1 MMNCETLNPYKIL
14 YFVAC
19 FVKLFQ
25 STVQCSES
33 SLHQIQ
39 NDVYNQDFEIK
50 RLKACFWNKGYFFD
64 RTPRTFNEAKTLCAY
79 YDAKIAQTNVTS
91 SIEREQLLE
100 MLGFNSYG
108 TRFWMPL
115 KKENS
120 DVFFTWLN
128 GTKVNYADVG
138 WMDGE
143 PNNKGGNE
151 NCVHTNYKMDSVQ
164 DINDV
169 PCDYHEPTLCEI
181 ECDYFDANK
190 LPERF
195 HQKKK

>member
-1 MMNCETLNPYKIL
+1 MKNFKTLNPYKIL

-25 STVQCSES
+25 STVQCSVS
-33 SLHQIQ
+33 SLHEIQ
-39 NDVYNQDFEIK
+39 NNVYNQDFEIK

-64 RTPRTFNEAKTLCAY
+64 RTPRTFNEAKELCAY
-79 YDAKIAQTNVTS
+79 YNATIAQTNVKNR
-91 SIEREQLLE
+91 IEREKLLE
-100 MLGFNSYG
+100 MLGFNSSD

-115 KKENS
+115 NKEKGG
-120 DVFFTWLN
+120 FTWLN
-128 GTKVNYADVG
+128 GAKVNYTDVG

-143 PNNKGGNE
+143 PNDKGGNE
-151 NCVHTNYKMDSVQ
+151 DCVHTNYKMDSVQ

-181 ECDYFDANK
+181 KCDFYDENK